1 MSALLIIIGIVERG
15 WAAKA
20 NTIPEFKRS
29 IILQG
34 SLGGQIQLV
43 CQLGGLGL
51 LIYGVVKLLSQANH
65 GNFNWNN
72 CRFRRNYL
80 FWKI

>member
-1 MSALLIIIGIVERG
+1 MSSILLIIIGIVVGG

-20 NTIPEFKRS
+20 NTVIESQRP

-34 SLGGQIQLV
+34 PVGGLIQLV

-51 LIYGVVKLLSQANH
+51 LIYGV
-65 GNFNWNN
+65 
-72 CRFRRNYL
+72 FRL
-80 FWKI
+80 FS

>member
-1 MSALLIIIGIVERG
+1 MTSILLIIVGIVIGG

-20 NTIPEFKRS
+20 NTVPESQRP

-34 SLGGQIQLV
+34 SVGGLIQLV

-51 LIYGVVKLLSQANH
+51 LIYGVI
-65 GNFNWNN
+65 
-72 CRFRRNYL
+72 RL
-80 FWKI
+80 FS

>member
-1 MSALLIIIGIVERG
+1 MTSIFLIIIGIVVGG

-20 NTIPEFKRS
+20 NTVPESQRP

-34 SLGGQIQLV
+34 PVGGLIQIV

-51 LIYGVVKLLSQANH
+51 LIYGVI
-65 GNFNWNN
+65 
-72 CRFRRNYL
+72 RL
-80 FWKI
+80 FS